1 MTLAI
6 QAGHVPRLKEYIS
19 REKTVNYSN
28 KRK

>member
-6 QAGHVPRLKEYIS
+6 QAGHVPRLKGCIF